1 MPPKKTE
8 AQKQA
13 DKAKKNQQLQLKR
26 ELVKE
31 NKQKELIKKYGNNRF
46 TGTIA
51 FNVPKLVYYDKNGNF
66 KAIDPLTKANNIKKI
81 NKKPVVKLIQT
92 MKSYPYIDDTE
103 QTAEKDKRIKLNRNL
118 LILQAKITDIEKK
131 FNKNVDGLSSKSKL
145 YQKLLKDKNEDIETV
160 KSKMRYPRNNN

>member
-1 MPPKKTE
+1 MPVKKTE

-13 DKAKKNQQLQLKR
+13 DKAKKNKQLQLKR
-26 ELVKE
+26 EIAKE
-31 NKQKELIKKYGNNRF
+31 QKQKELLKKYGNNRF

-92 MKSYPYIDDTE
+92 MKSNPSIDDAE
-103 QTAEKDKRIKLNRNL
+103 QTVENDKRIKLKRNL

-131 FNKNVDGLSSKSKL
+131 INKEVDGLSTKTKL
-145 YQKLLKDKNEDIETV
+145 YQKLLKDKNEDIENL
-160 KSKMRYPRNNN
+160 KSKMKYPKNNN